1 MVRKNDG
8 TGIGMI
14 NFLFALISA
23 MSNVSQSTLTKL
35 GASKIKTSGDLTFNA
50 IKVSGAFI
58 LFLVLNIVNLSS
70 HIPTFI
76 FGLVYGI
83 LLFVSTMCG
92 YLALKSGPMALTSL
106 IVSYSLVIPCV
117 YGVVF
122 LGEMVSLKRISGFA
136 VLVISL
142 FLLRKKSDGKSFD
155 KMWFL
160 FVILTFCSNGL
171 ASVCQ
176 KMHQTEFPGLFCSE
190 FTVVSFGVCTALFL
204 CLKIVRKEK
213 TDTHGVGF
221 WYAFPAGMLMG
232 LNNFLTLTLASK
244 LDSAVLFP
252 MLTIFSMIFNV
263 SVSKLFFKDNFSKA
277 QMLGIV
283 FGVCSV
289 LLIK

>member
-1 MVRKNDG
+1 
-8 TGIGMI
+8 MI

-23 MSNVSQSTLTKL
+23 LSNVSQNALTKH
-35 GASKIKTSGDLTFNA
+35 GASKIKASGNLSFNA

-58 LFLVLNIVNLSS
+58 LFLILNIMNLSS
-70 HIPTFI
+70 HAPTYI
-76 FGLVYGI
+76 YGLVYGI
-83 LLFVSTMCG
+83 LLFISTMCG
-92 YLALKSGPMALTSL
+92 YFALKSGPMALTSL

-122 LGEMVSLKRISGFA
+122 LGEVTSLKRISGFA

-142 FLLRKKSDGKSFD
+142 FLLRKKSEGKSFN

-160 FVILTFCSNGL
+160 FVILTFFSNGL

-176 KMHQTEFPGLFCSE
+176 KMHQTEFPGLFCGE
-190 FTVVSFGVCTALFL
+190 FTVVSFGVCAVLFL

-213 TDTHGVGF
+213 PDTCGVGL
-221 WYAFPAGMLMG
+221 WCALPAGMLMG

-252 MLTIFSMIFNV
+252 MLTIFSMIFSV
-263 SVSKLFFKDNFSKA
+263 SVSKLFFKDDFSKV

>member
-1 MVRKNDG
+1 
-8 TGIGMI
+8 MI

-23 MSNVSQSTLTKL
+23 LSNVSQNALTKH
-35 GASKIKTSGDLTFNA
+35 GASKIKASGNPSFNA

-58 LFLVLNIVNLSS
+58 LFLILNIMNLSS
-70 HIPTFI
+70 HAPTYI
-76 FGLVYGI
+76 YGLVYGI
-83 LLFVSTMCG
+83 LLFISTMCG
-92 YLALKSGPMALTSL
+92 YFALKSGPMALTSL

-122 LGEMVSLKRISGFA
+122 LGEAVSVKRVAGFA
-136 VLVISL
+136 LLVISL
-142 FLLRKKSDGKSFD
+142 FLLRKKSEGKSFN

-160 FVILTFCSNGL
+160 FVILTFFSNGL

-176 KMHQTEFPGLFCSE
+176 KMHQTEFPGLFCGE
-190 FTVVSFGVCTALFL
+190 FTVVSFGVCAVLFL

-213 TDTHGVGF
+213 PDTCGVGL
-221 WYAFPAGMLMG
+221 WCALPAGMLMG

-252 MLTIFSMIFNV
+252 MLTIFSIIFNV
-263 SVSKLFFKDNFSKA
+263 SVSKLFFKDDFSKA

>member
-1 MVRKNDG
+1 
-8 TGIGMI
+8 MI

-23 MSNVSQSTLTKL
+23 LSNVSQNALTKH
-35 GASKIKTSGDLTFNA
+35 GASKIKASGNLSFNA

-58 LFLVLNIVNLSS
+58 LFLILNIMNLSS
-70 HIPTFI
+70 HAPTYI
-76 FGLVYGI
+76 YGLVYGI

-92 YLALKSGPMALTSL
+92 YFALKSGPMALTSL

-122 LGEMVSLKRISGFA
+122 LGEAVSVKRVAGFA
-136 VLVISL
+136 LLVISL
-142 FLLRKKSDGKSFD
+142 FLLRKKSEGKSFN

-160 FVILTFCSNGL
+160 FVILTFFSNGL

-176 KMHQTEFPGLFCSE
+176 KMHQTEFPGLFCGE
-190 FTVVSFGVCTALFL
+190 FTVVSFGVCAVLFL

-213 TDTHGVGF
+213 PDTCGVGL
-221 WYAFPAGMLMG
+221 WCALPAGMLMG

-252 MLTIFSMIFNV
+252 MLTIFSIIFNV
-263 SVSKLFFKDNFSKA
+263 SVSKLFFKDDFSKA

>member
-1 MVRKNDG
+1 
-8 TGIGMI
+8 MI

-23 MSNVSQSTLTKL
+23 LSNVSQNALTKH
-35 GASKIKTSGDLTFNA
+35 GASKIKASGNLSFNA

-58 LFLVLNIVNLSS
+58 LFLILNIMNLSS
-70 HIPTFI
+70 HAPTYI
-76 FGLVYGI
+76 YGLVYGI
-83 LLFVSTMCG
+83 LLFISTMCG
-92 YLALKSGPMALTSL
+92 YFALKSGPMALTSL

-122 LGEMVSLKRISGFA
+122 LGEAVSVKRVAGFA
-136 VLVISL
+136 LLVISL
-142 FLLRKKSDGKSFD
+142 FLLRKKSEGKSFN

-160 FVILTFCSNGL
+160 FVILTFFSNGL

-176 KMHQTEFPGLFCSE
+176 KMHQTEFPGLFCGE
-190 FTVVSFGVCTALFL
+190 FTVVSFGVCAVLFL

-213 TDTHGVGF
+213 PDTCGVGL
-221 WYAFPAGMLMG
+221 WCALPAGMLMG

-252 MLTIFSMIFNV
+252 MLTIFSIIFNV
-263 SVSKLFFKDNFSKA
+263 SVSKLFFKDDFSKA